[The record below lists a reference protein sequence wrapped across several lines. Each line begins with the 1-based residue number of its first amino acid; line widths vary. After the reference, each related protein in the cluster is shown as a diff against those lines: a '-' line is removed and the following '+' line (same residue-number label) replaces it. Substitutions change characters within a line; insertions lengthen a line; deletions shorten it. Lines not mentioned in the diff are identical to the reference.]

1 MLAQTAFFVV
11 LLSTIALGVLSS
23 NLISAGVARQHQ
35 VAKYTTLAMDD
46 AVDNFTSLVQS
57 YVRDHGTQ
65 GPWPTA
71 IPPSQPIPICAKA
84 DTTAATCP
92 YTYRVTAKITGASG
106 GATGNDVWG
115 SAKPHAGNAFA
126 SNLQQ
131 LAVHEERISATV
143 SIELDSAVASQ
154 ATSARYLTLRV
165 FSGSPYAM
173 VSGQRDANAQ
183 NGGASSLEGDNGGIK
198 DLRHNYGEQPNP
210 TAPDVFHDSTI
221 RVVFKCATVDA
232 IVGSNTSTP
241 NHNQGRGNRGLPWGV
256 GAVGGYELPCTNTF
270 ATPIPGVFHSESW
283 TNGNGSSE

>member
-71 IPPSQPIPICAKA
+71 IPSSQPIPICAKV
-84 DTTAATCP
+84 DTTAETCP

-126 SNLQQ
+126 SNLQK
-131 LAVHEERISATV
+131 LVVNEERISATV
-143 SIELDSAVASQ
+143 SIELNSDVASQ

-198 DLRHNYGEQPNP
+198 DSANFPGEKPNP
-210 TAPDVFHDSTI
+210 TTPNTFHDSTI
-221 RVVFKCATVDA
+221 RVEFNCATVDA

-256 GAVGGYELPCTNTF
+256 GPVGGYELPCTDTF
-270 ATPIPGVFHSESW
+270 ATPAPGVFHSESW
-283 TNGNGSSE
+283 TNGNGSSR